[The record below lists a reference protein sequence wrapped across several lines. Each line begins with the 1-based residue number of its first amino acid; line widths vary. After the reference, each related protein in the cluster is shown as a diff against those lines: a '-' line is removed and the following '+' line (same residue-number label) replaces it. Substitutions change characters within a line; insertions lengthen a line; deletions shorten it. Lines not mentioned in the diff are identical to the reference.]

1 MCGIAGYWA
10 PDRVDPG
17 TASQLGNSMARAM
30 KHRGPDHQNVWIS
43 QSDGIVLAHARLSII
58 DLSES
63 ANQPFVSPDG
73 RYAIVYNGEVFNFP
87 ELRESLQNAGHIFH
101 TGSDTEVV
109 VQACAHWGVIE
120 AIERFIG
127 MFAFALWDSHDK
139 RLTLARDRIG
149 IKPLYYGN
157 QGGTFLFSSTL
168 AAIER
173 HPAFERRISAEA
185 LAAYF
190 RYSYVPS
197 PHSIFSGIAKLPPGH
212 VFSID
217 RNMKSSLNC
226 YWSGVDVAQAGL
238 ASPFTGTDSE
248 LIDGLEALARDA
260 VRRSMISDVP
270 LGCFLSGGIDSS
282 LVAALMQAESCQA
295 IRTFTVGFSD
305 ARYDESG
312 YARKVA
318 HHLECEHT
326 DIICSTREAL
336 DLIPSLPEYYDEPF
350 ADSSQIPTLLLSQ
363 LTRRSVTVALSG
375 DGGDELFAGYDR
387 YYWIGKLEN
396 ILSRWH
402 PELRGSFTAI
412 LEALPRQMVFA
423 ALKAL
428 PFGSKLAPM
437 VDGGYHLAR
446 MMKHANDFKYLYQTT
461 PMTVCAY
468 RDNSLLVNDAEPR
481 SVMDEE
487 VIRAAI
493 PSLLHWMLYVDQTTY
508 LPDDILQKLD
518 RASMAFSLEA
528 RVPLLD
534 HRLFEFAWRTPKHLK
549 LHRGRGKIIM
559 RELLAR
565 FIPSQLIER
574 PKRGFSI
581 PLADWLK
588 SDLRAWGQSLI
599 DSSTAKNDQFLHKA
613 DVIAT
618 WNNFLTGR
626 ADHTLTTVWN
636 LLIYLQW
643 RSRYSN

>member
-1 MCGIAGYWA
+1 MCGIAGYWS
-10 PDRVDPG
+10 PDPVDPG
-17 TASQLGNSMARAM
+17 SAAHLGSSMARAM

-43 QSDGIVLAHARLSII
+43 PSDGIVLAHARLSII

-87 ELRESLQNAGHIFH
+87 ELRESLQRAGLVFH

-120 AIERFIG
+120 ASKRFIG
-127 MFAFALWDSHDK
+127 MFAFAIWDSHDR

-149 IKPLYYGN
+149 VKPLYYGI
-157 QGGTFLFSSTL
+157 QGRAFLFSSTL

-173 HPAFERRISAEA
+173 HPAFERRISPEA

-197 PHSIFSGIAKLPPGH
+197 PHSIFSGIGKLPPGH

-217 RNMKSSLNC
+217 RNRKSSLDC
-226 YWSGVDVAQAGL
+226 YWSGFDVAQAGL
-238 ASPFTGTDSE
+238 ANPFTGADSE
-248 LIDGLEALARDA
+248 IIDGFEGLARDA

-282 LVAALMQAESCQA
+282 LVAALMQAESGQA
-295 IRTFTVGFSD
+295 IRTFTVGFAD

-312 YARKVA
+312 YAREVA
-318 HHLECEHT
+318 HHLDCEHT
-326 DIICSTREAL
+326 DIICSTRDAL

-387 YYWIGKLEN
+387 YYWMGRLQN
-396 ILSRWH
+396 ILSQWP
-402 PELRGSFTAI
+402 PELRTGFITL

-428 PFGSKLAPM
+428 PFGSKIAPLA
-437 VDGGYHLAR
+437 DGGYHLAR
-446 MMKHANDFKYLYQTT
+446 MMTRANDFKYLYQTT
-461 PMTVCAY
+461 PMSVCAY

-481 SVMDEE
+481 SVMDED
-487 VIRAAI
+487 VIQSVI
-493 PSLLHWMLYVDQTTY
+493 PDLLQWMLYVDQTTY

-534 HRLFEFAWRTPKHLK
+534 HRLVEFAWKTPQHLK

-565 FIPSQLIER
+565 FIPMRLIER

-588 SDLRAWGQSLI
+588 TDLRAWGQSLI
-599 DSSTAKNDQFLHKA
+599 DSSTTKNDPLLNNA
-613 DVIAT
+613 DVMAT
-618 WNNFLTGR
+618 WNNFLGGR

-636 LLIYLQW
+636 LMIYLQW
-643 RSRYSN
+643 RSHNFN